1 MFNCSWCGAE
11 VPPGYEFCPNCGQTY
26 TATQTCKKCGAQVPI
41 NIRLCSQCG
50 AFQEVAALDANA
62 AGLSV
67 PPAAPGVPG
76 LGVLGPLPAGG
87 PAGPQPRQE
96 KALWMKGPGVDPIYY
111 AALGLAVFAGAM
123 YWIPKLNIGLAV
135 IALLVTGFGG
145 FKVYQGNDRA
155 GSWLLI
161 IALVIAVLAIVFSVK
176 WTMRVNQITPALQYL
191 RQMC

>member
-1 MFNCSWCGAE
+1 
-11 VPPGYEFCPNCGQTY
+11 
-26 TATQTCKKCGAQVPI
+26 
-41 NIRLCSQCG
+41 
-50 AFQEVAALDANA
+50 
-62 AGLSV
+62 
-67 PPAAPGVPG
+67 
-76 LGVLGPLPAGG
+76 
-87 PAGPQPRQE
+87 
-96 KALWMKGPGVDPIYY
+96 MKGPGVDPIYY

>member
-1 MFNCSWCGAE
+1 MDESTGKKGYAGWQKAVLIGCALVALLGTLGVIGGLIKVSGTISSYGGTLGAP
-11 VPPGYEFCPNCGQTY
+11 VFVGF
-26 TATQTCKKCGAQVPI
+26 
-41 NIRLCSQCG
+41 L
-50 AFQEVAALDANA
+50 LML
-62 AGLSV
+62 LSV
-67 PPAAPGVPG
+67 WLFAA
-76 LGVLGPLPAGG
+76 
-87 PAGPQPRQE
+87 
-96 KALWMKGPGVDPIYY
+96 
-111 AALGLAVFAGAM
+111 AM